1 MFKKIAVFLI
11 STAFLAISCLSQTPD
26 ASAPPALTPE
36 VLHRVQTEVRSRY
49 NVPSQVDIAISAPRI
64 SEVKAFDEITI
75 TFTGQGHSTEH
86 QFLISRDRLTLA
98 RLEKF
103 DISTDFMAK
112 FDVKGRPVRGNAAAK
127 VTIINFDDYQCPFCS
142 RMHAT
147 LFPNILRKYGKQV
160 KFIYKDYPL
169 VEIHPWAMHAAIAA
183 NCLAEQST
191 DAYWDFTDSIHEKQK
206 VVSADPA
213 GPNTAIDRLAGDLGG
228 KRSVDSGK
236 LNACIAKGDESAV
249 RSSMAEADKLGIDS
263 TPTMFING
271 EKISGAVPE
280 ANLSAIID
288 RALTAAGETP
298 PAEDKVPPVPPGAKR

>member
-11 STAFLAISCLSQTPD
+11 FAAFPAISCLAQTPD

-36 VLHRVQTEVRSRY
+36 VVRRVQTEVRSRY
-49 NVPSQVDIAISAPRI
+49 NVPSQVDIAIAEPHP
-64 SEVKAFDEITI
+64 SEVKAFDEVTI
-75 TFTGQGHSTEH
+75 TFTGQGHSTDH
-86 QFLISRDRLTLA
+86 PFLISRDRQTLA

-103 DISTDFMAK
+103 DISTDFMSK
-112 FDVKGRPVRGNAAAK
+112 IDVKGRPVRGNAVAK

-142 RMHAT
+142 RMHST
-147 LFPNILRKYGKQV
+147 LFPNILRRYGKQV

-213 GPNTAIDRLAGDLGG
+213 GPASAIDHLAGDLGG
-228 KRSVDSGK
+228 KRNVDSGK
-236 LNACIAKGDESAV
+236 LNACLAKSDESAV
-249 RSSMAEADKLGIDS
+249 RSSMAEADKMGIDS

-271 EKISGAVPE
+271 EKVSGAVPE
-280 ANLSAIID
+280 QGLSAIID
-288 RALTAAGETP
+288 RALIAAGETP
-298 PAEDKVPPVPPGAKR
+298 PPEEKAPPAPPGAKR